1 LFLTEAYGE
10 TVVWAGIIT
19 NIMHA
24 VGSISSLFG
33 GAIAD
38 KYDKSLIMIS
48 AYIGIAFTTI
58 LLAVGQFTSAILL
71 FVMILYGV
79 ACYLLASFITEYEH
93 DAIEKYSDSPKH
105 LS

>member
-1 LFLTEAYGE
+1 MTIPLLVLILGISVLSLGNLKQYIPLFLTEAYGE
-10 TVVWAGIIT
+10 TVVWAGILT

-24 VGSISSLFG
+24 VGSISPLFG

-38 KYDKSLIMIS
+38 KYDKSLIMIN

-79 ACYLLASFITEYEH
+79 ARY
-93 DAIEKYSDSPKH
+93 
-105 LS
+105 